1 MNINRDN
8 LLAKLK
14 EEKRVAFEYQERKHE
29 HWNDN
34 YLLERLKVETNRLTQ
49 RQEVCVPLMK
59 GTIKSIMS
67 KIGERPELSFADKMG
82 NQDREIIIKE
92 KWDDDFS
99 TNVMVL
105 LDKIDKKQ
113 ELLVGRSY
121 KILNWI
127 KGKFVAEVADTF
139 TILMDPQTKTTD
151 VETARFWIRTK
162 IFRTVEEIMANT
174 KYDPEGLKEFQIMID
189 EIRGNESNGDQ
200 PGNTVAINLTD
211 QAKDD
216 IVARDERMEA
226 LGAERLDEA
235 MAGADMIIELN
246 QHFTLLW
253 NGKRWVRYTCV
264 VANEQVILS
273 VKPLKEALGINFW
286 PIESWADDLDV
297 SDFYNDSIGDI
308 IRVPNQMINV
318 WYSQYM
324 ENRTLRNYGMNFFD
338 DTAGGEDGWEPPEFE
353 PRPGGW
359 YGLPGKPSEIYQRVD
374 IPDLGSNKDD
384 IQFLINIAE
393 KETASSDV
401 EKGAISDARRTLGEI
416 EIAVSKAQER
426 MTSMAPFY
434 NLSWERF
441 AMKWYLMTIANI
453 GKSKQTLY
461 KKNYQGILIPKE
473 VKKEDIESE
482 KGYKIT
488 AESESQKA
496 VEQIDKLN
504 KLFAIK
510 NEFPNNSKLVKAIQK
525 RALKVAE
532 LNPEETQE
540 IVAEEEKIAERTE
553 QAQAMGQMGGSEEPA
568 KPAQIKKTN
577 PLSPAI

>member
-1 MNINRDN
+1 MQINRDN
-8 LLAKLK
+8 LLAKIR

-67 KIGERPELSFADKMG
+67 KIGEKPELTFEDKEG

-92 KWDDDFS
+92 KWDDDFDRN
-99 TNVMVL
+99 TMVL

-113 ELLVGRSY
+113 ELIVGRSY
-121 KILNWI
+121 KKLNWVG
-127 KGKFVAEVADTF
+127 GKFVAEVKDIF
-139 TILMDPQTKTTD
+139 NLLVDPKTKTTD
-151 VETARFWIRTK
+151 IETARYLIETG
-162 IFRTVEEIMANT
+162 IYRTVEEIMADT
-174 KYDPEGLKEFQIMID
+174 KYDKEGLEDFKIMVD
-189 EIRGNESNGDQ
+189 EIIGNESTGEQ
-200 PGNTVAINLTD
+200 PENTTPVNLTE
-211 QAKDD
+211 QSQDD
-216 IVARDERMEA
+216 IVARNERMEA
-226 LGAERLDEA
+226 LGAENLDEA
-235 MAGADMIIELN
+235 MAGADMVIELN
-246 QHFTLLW
+246 QHFTLIW
-253 NGKRWVRYTCV
+253 GGKKWVRYVCV
-264 VANEQVILS
+264 VANGTVLLS
-273 VKPLKEALGINFW
+273 VNTLKETLGVTFW
-286 PIESWADDLDV
+286 PFESWADDLDV
-297 SDFYNDSIGDI
+297 TDFYNDSIGDI

-338 DTAGGEDGWEPPEFE
+338 DTASEDWEPPEFE

-359 YGLPGKPSEIYQRVD
+359 YGLPGKPSEIFERVN

-401 EKGAISDARRTLGEI
+401 EKGMVSDARRTLGEI
-416 EIAVSKAQER
+416 EIAVSKSQER

-441 AMKWYLMTIANI
+441 AMKWYLLTIANI

-461 KKNYQGILIPKE
+461 KKNYQGILVPKE
-473 VKKEDIESE
+473 IKKEDIESE
-482 KGYKIT
+482 KGYKVT
-488 AESESQKA
+488 AESESQKS

-532 LNPEETQE
+532 LSPEETQE
-540 IVAEEEKIAERTE
+540 IAAEEEKIAQRT
-553 QAQAMGQMGGSEEPA
+553 QMAQEAGQMGGSEDPT
-568 KPAQIKKTN
+568 KPAQVKKTN
-577 PLSPAI
+577 PLSPSI

>member
-1 MNINRDN
+1 MKINRDN
-8 LLAKLK
+8 LIVKLA
-14 EEKRVAFEYQERKHE
+14 EEKRVALEYRERRHSN
-29 HWNDN
+29 WNDN

-67 KIGERPELSFADKMG
+67 KIGERPELTFNDKES

-92 KWDDDFS
+92 KWNDDFDRN
-99 TNVMVL
+99 TMAL

-113 ELLVGRSY
+113 QLICGRSY
-121 KILNWI
+121 KKLNWQG
-127 KGKFVAEVADTF
+127 GKFVAEIKDIF
-139 TILMDPQTKTTD
+139 DILIDPKTKTTD
-151 VETARFWIRTK
+151 IETARFIIEMGIYRTQ
-162 IFRTVEEIMANT
+162 EEILADT
-174 KYDPEGLKEFQIMID
+174 KYDKEGLRDFQIMID
-189 EIRGNESNGDQ
+189 ELNGNESKGDQ
-200 PGNTVAINLTD
+200 PKNITSTNLTE
-211 QAKDD
+211 QSQDD
-216 IVARDERMEA
+216 IVARNERMET
-226 LGAERLDEA
+226 LGADNLEEA
-235 MAGADMIIELN
+235 VAGADMIIELN

-253 NGKRWVRYTCV
+253 DGNKWVRYVCV
-264 VANEQVILS
+264 VANGTVLLS
-273 VKPLKEALGINFW
+273 VKTLKEALGITFY
-286 PIESWADDLDV
+286 PFETWADDLDV
-297 SDFYNDSIGDI
+297 SDFYNDSVGDI
-308 IRVPNQMINV
+308 LRVPNQMINV

-359 YGLPGKPSEIYQRVD
+359 YGLPGKPSEIFQRVD

-401 EKGAISDARRTLGEI
+401 EKGAVSDARRTLGEI

-441 AMKWYLMTIANI
+441 AMKWYLMTVANI
-453 GKSKQTLY
+453 GKGKQTLY
-461 KKNYQGILIPKE
+461 KKNYQGILVPK
-473 VKKEDIESE
+473 KINKEDIES
-482 KGYKIT
+482 KGGYKIT
-488 AESESQKA
+488 AESSSQKS

-504 KLFAIK
+504 RLFAIK
-510 NEFPNNSKLVKAIQK
+510 NEFPNNSKLIKAIQK

-532 LNPEETQE
+532 LNPDETQE
-540 IVAEEEKIAERTE
+540 IIAEEEKIAERAE
-553 QAQAMGQMGGSEEPA
+553 QMEMPGGIEEPTKQTPVQKVNQLA
-568 KPAQIKKTN
+568 PAM
-577 PLSPAI
+577 

>member
-1 MNINRDN
+1 MKINRDN
-8 LLAKLK
+8 LIVKLA
-14 EEKRVAFEYQERKHE
+14 EEKRVGLEYRERRHSN
-29 HWNDN
+29 WNDN

-67 KIGERPELSFADKMG
+67 KIGERPELTYEDKES

-92 KWDDDFS
+92 KWNDDFDRN
-99 TNVMVL
+99 TMTL

-113 ELLVGRSY
+113 QLICGRSY
-121 KILNWI
+121 KKLNW
-127 KGKFVAEVADTF
+127 KDGKFVAEVKDIF
-139 TILMDPQTKTTD
+139 DILIDPKTKTTD
-151 VETARFWIRTK
+151 IETARYI
-162 IFRTVEEIMANT
+162 IELGIYRTVEEILADT
-174 KYDPEGLKEFQIMID
+174 KYDAEGLREFQNMID
-189 EIRGNESNGDQ
+189 EINGNESKGEEPKNIT
-200 PGNTVAINLTD
+200 PTNLTE
-211 QAKDD
+211 QSQDD
-216 IVARDERMEA
+216 IVARNERMET
-226 LGAERLDEA
+226 LGAENLEES

-253 NGKRWVRYTCV
+253 DGNKWVRYVCV
-264 VANEQVILS
+264 VANGTVLLS
-273 VKPLKEALGINFW
+273 VKTLKEALGVTFW
-286 PIESWADDLDV
+286 PFETWADDLDV
-297 SDFYNDSIGDI
+297 SDFYSDSIGDI

-324 ENRTLRNYGMNFFD
+324 ENRTLRNYGMNFYD
-338 DTAGGEDGWEPPEFE
+338 DTAGSEDGWEPPEFE

-374 IPDLGSNKDD
+374 IPDLSGAKDD

-401 EKGAISDARRTLGEI
+401 EKGAVSDARRTLGEI

-441 AMKWYLMTIANI
+441 AMKWYLLTIANI
-453 GKSKQTLY
+453 GKGKQTLY
-461 KKNYQGILIPKE
+461 KKNYQGILVPKQIN
-473 VKKEDIESE
+473 KEDIYSE

-488 AESESQKA
+488 AESSSQKS

-504 KLFAIK
+504 RLFAIK
-510 NEFPNNSKLVKAIQK
+510 NEFPNNSKLIKAIQK

-532 LNPEETQE
+532 LNPDETQE
-540 IVAEEEKIAERTE
+540 IIAEEEKIAERAE
-553 QAQAMGQMGGSEEPA
+553 QMEGQMPGGIEEPTKQA
-568 KPAQIKKTN
+568 
-577 PLSPAI
+577 PLQKANQLTPAI

>member
-1 MNINRDN
+1 MKINRDN
-8 LLAKLK
+8 LLAKLT
-14 EEKRVAFEYQERKHE
+14 EEKRVALEYRKRRHE
-29 HWNDN
+29 AWTDN
-34 YLLERLKVETNRLTQ
+34 YLLERLKVKTNRLTQ

-67 KIGERPELSFADKMG
+67 KIGEKPELIFEDKEG

-92 KWDDDFS
+92 KWDDDFDRN
-99 TNVMVL
+99 TMIL

-121 KILNWI
+121 KKLNWQD
-127 KGKFVAEVADTF
+127 GKFVAEVKDIF
-139 TILMDPQTKTTD
+139 DLLVDPKTKTTD
-151 VETARFWIRTK
+151 IETARFLIETG
-162 IFRTVEEIMANT
+162 IYRTVEEIMADT
-174 KYDPEGLKEFQIMID
+174 KYDKDGLRDFQIMID
-189 EIRGNESNGDQ
+189 EIRGNESKGDQ
-200 PGNTVAINLTD
+200 PGNITAVNLTN
-211 QAKDD
+211 QSQDD
-216 IVARDERMEA
+216 IVARNERMKT
-226 LGAERLDEA
+226 LGAEKLDEA
-235 MAGADMIIELN
+235 VAGADMIIELN

-253 NGKRWVRYTCV
+253 DGNKWVRYVCV
-264 VANEQVILS
+264 VANGNVLLS
-273 VKPLKEALGINFW
+273 VKTLKEVLGVTFW
-286 PIESWADDLDV
+286 PFESWADDLDV
-297 SDFYNDSIGDI
+297 NDFYNDGVGDI

-338 DTAGGEDGWEPPEFE
+338 DNASEDWEPPELE

-359 YGLPGKPSEIYQRVD
+359 YGLPGKPSEIFQRVD

-401 EKGAISDARRTLGEI
+401 EKGMVSDARRTLGEI
-416 EIAVSKAQER
+416 EIAVSKSQER

-441 AMKWYLMTIANI
+441 AMKWYLLTIANI

-461 KKNYQGILIPKE
+461 KKNYQGILVPKE

-482 KGYKIT
+482 KGYKVT
-488 AESESQKA
+488 AESESQKS

-510 NEFPNNSKLVKAIQK
+510 NEFPNNSKLIKAIQK
-525 RALKVAE
+525 RALKIAE

-540 IVAEEEKIAERTE
+540 IIAEEEKIAERN
-553 QAQAMGQMGGSEEPA
+553 QMAQEMGQMGGPEEPT
-568 KPAQIKKTN
+568 KPAQVKKAN
-577 PLSPAI
+577 PLTPAI